1 MRKGHFFKKKALK
14 ISPPTPPP
22 PFQISIPFVSVLH
35 RNKALGSSVR

>member
-14 ISPPTPPP
+14 ISPPPPP

>member
-22 PFQISIPFVSVLH
+22 FQISIPFVSVLH
-35 RNKALGSSVR
+35 PNKALGSSVR